1 MPRIEIDVES
11 SASPERV
18 IAGLTN
24 FTERRPELWPGLNP
38 QKYRVYEV
46 GDTWADVQEGN
57 NDKIWARER
66 YDWSTPGT
74 VRWTVQQSSFST
86 TGDFV
91 EVVVKAKPGG
101 GSRIHLT
108 WSRRGRTLA
117 AKAMVGLIALSRG
130 LPVKQSIMAGLRRIE
145 ASPKQHVVGQ

>member
-1 MPRIEIDVES
+1 MPTVEIDIES

-38 QKYRVYEV
+38 KKYRVYVV

-57 NDKIWARER
+57 NDTIWARER

-74 VRWTVQQSSFST
+74 VRWTVQESSFSK

-91 EVVVKAKPGG
+91 EAVVRGKPGG
-101 GSRIHLT
+101 GSRIHVT
-108 WSRRGRTLA
+108 WSRNGKTLV
-117 AKAMVGLIALSRG
+117 AKAMTGVIALTRG
-130 LPVKQSIMAGLRRIE
+130 LPVKQSIRAGLRRIE
-145 ASPKQHVVGQ
+145 ASADETR

>member
-1 MPRIEIDVES
+1 MPRIEIDIES
-11 SASPERV
+11 SASPERI

-38 QKYRVYEV
+38 KKYRVYEV

-74 VRWTVQQSSFST
+74 VRWTVQQT
-86 TGDFV
+86 
-91 EVVVKAKPGG
+91 
-101 GSRIHLT
+101 
-108 WSRRGRTLA
+108 
-117 AKAMVGLIALSRG
+117 
-130 LPVKQSIMAGLRRIE
+130 
-145 ASPKQHVVGQ
+145 ASPRPATSWRRSSGRSPVAAAAST